1 MCCVSFNMTI
11 CVVWMSESTFS
22 NPLPWD
28 QVEKKTNKIIARGKR
43 NWCYYPSSNC
53 YLSISVERGNS
64 RGSSDSGETLV
75 QRLLWDKESP
85 KSNKTCQY
93 LSLSQKIRVQKS
105 LSFRSKFHKLANKS
119 TQDNSNTYFQEGN
132 GVTGKSREGG
142 GRAYPRTDGQLDW
155 LNWALASRRRRRLF
169 LSQPK
174 SERQNYPAATN
185 QHNTAFVLHTNTQA
199 RTHALPPPQTLQP
212 YR

>member
-1 MCCVSFNMTI
+1 MTI
-11 CVVWMSESTFS
+11 SVPFTKDKQSRTRSPFAQNST
-22 NPLPWD
+22 
-28 QVEKKTNKIIARGKR
+28 T
-43 NWCYYPSSNC
+43 
-53 YLSISVERGNS
+53 
-64 RGSSDSGETLV
+64 
-75 QRLLWDKESP
+75 
-85 KSNKTCQY
+85 
-93 LSLSQKIRVQKS
+93 
-105 LSFRSKFHKLANKS
+105 LANKS
-119 TQDNSNTYFQEGN
+119 QQDNSNTYFQEGN

-199 RTHALPPPQTLQP
+199 RTHAVPPPQTLQP